1 MLSSALKQVG
11 QRVSRLDRT
20 LIMLVVLL
28 TSVFPVELF
37 PNAPPPPKGSDG
49 QYSGRQGQV
58 VLVKVPVA
66 EEATEVKGSFLDRTI
81 PFFRE
86 IRAGEPSGYLGL
98 VGIDMQDVPGTYE
111 LAVTIKNGE
120 QQIRRLSYHVL
131 VAKEKFAV
139 EHLKL
144 PKDKVDLDDKTLAR
158 WKMEQEQVRQALSD
172 NSALRLWHSGFIE
185 PVSGKRTGIFGSVRI
200 MNGQPRN
207 PHNGEDIGAPLGTD
221 VAATNDGVVRL
232 TVDHVFSGKGVFVD
246 HGLGFYSMYFH
257 LSEILVKDGDL
268 VKAGQILGRVGA
280 TGRATGPHLHWG
292 VKLNGARVNPYALL
306 DLPFKNGSGSA
317 PLSQVPTPSPL
328 RKRFTSSSNLSSALP
343 FPTTTQH
350 EFGISLGFTGPG
362 AMLLTAVLSSEG
374 PSWDLWQKARS
385 TCLASWRCW
394 ACGSFTNSRSGL
406 DGFKPSIYL
415 IVLLCGSISTSC
427 RMIGRLVLSA
437 SRRTD
442 GSSCP
447 PWWGRSGSLHLTA
460 PAAALFHAR
469 ACWSGSTA
477 DGRKPDNS

>member
-1 MLSSALKQVG
+1 MFTSALKQAG

-20 LIMLVVLL
+20 LLILIVLV

-37 PNAPPPPKGSDG
+37 PNAPPPPKGIDG

-58 VLVKVPVA
+58 LLVRVPLS
-66 EEATEVKGSFLDRTI
+66 EEATEVKGTFLDRTI

-86 IRAGEPSGYLGL
+86 IRTGEPAGYLGL
-98 VGIDMQDVPGTYE
+98 VGIDMQDTPGTYE

-120 QQIRRLSYHVL
+120 QPAKHRSYHVL
-131 VAKEKFAV
+131 VTKEKFAV

-158 WKMEQEQVRQALSD
+158 WKREQEQVRQALAD
-172 NSALRLWHSGFIE
+172 NSALRLWHSSFVE
-185 PVSGKRTGIFGSVRI
+185 PVNGKRTGIFGSVRI

-232 TVDHVFSGKGVFVD
+232 TVDHVFSGRGIFVD

-268 VKAGQILGRVGA
+268 VRAGQTIGKVGA

-306 DLPFKNGSGSA
+306 DLPFKNGSPPNPVGPGSQVTPE
-317 PLSQVPTPSPL
+317 PLSVKQ
-328 RKRFTSSSNLSSALP
+328 
-343 FPTTTQH
+343 
-350 EFGISLGFTGPG
+350 
-362 AMLLTAVLSSEG
+362 
-374 PSWDLWQKARS
+374 
-385 TCLASWRCW
+385 
-394 ACGSFTNSRSGL
+394 
-406 DGFKPSIYL
+406 
-415 IVLLCGSISTSC
+415 
-427 RMIGRLVLSA
+427 
-437 SRRTD
+437 
-442 GSSCP
+442 
-447 PWWGRSGSLHLTA
+447 
-460 PAAALFHAR
+460 
-469 ACWSGSTA
+469 
-477 DGRKPDNS
+477 